1 MLRNLTTLVVDLHG
15 EARYTTEVAEREK
28 NALENL
34 TYKIRIGEGTFAIH
48 LLVSEITPIK
58 KMIDSKQRIV
68 SLEWRTI

>member
-34 TYKIRIGEGTFAIH
+34 TLPIRLELVKA
-48 LLVSEITPIK
+48 LLLYIF
-58 KMIDSKQRIV
+58 
-68 SLEWRTI
+68 